1 MLSDG
6 RQVRKTGNEKELV
19 LVRVEKFGISVYFVV
34 SLLDM
39 ATFGGTNALK
49 KVWAVFET
57 GNIPIDNYQT
67 KLVSATADGANVTL
81 GIYGGAL
88 TKMENTGLDLSQ

>member
-49 KVWAVFET
+49 KVWALCLKQGTFPLT
-57 GNIPIDNYQT
+57 IIKQNL
-67 KLVSATADGANVTL
+67 LVQL
-81 GIYGGAL
+81 LMEL
-88 TKMENTGLDLSQ
+88 T